1 MITIGMNY
9 KILHGKENNF
19 ERMFA
24 GVLKEL
30 EGANGHTRSFLYRD
44 VFHANSYLIVSEW
57 SSEEA
62 FQAFITS
69 EKFKTVTTWGEENIL
84 ADRPIHTVYR
94 S

>member
-9 KILHGKENNF
+9 KTLPGKESNF

-24 GVLKEL
+24 GVIKDLQ
-30 EGANGHTRSFLYRD
+30 GANGHTRSLLYCD
-44 VFHANSYLIVSEW
+44 VFDKQSYLIVSEW

-69 EKFKTVTTWGEENIL
+69 EKFKTVTSWGEENIL
-84 ADRPIHTVYR
+84 ADRPVHTVYR